1 MGIAYGGILLGRI
14 FQFNDADGYAIYKK
28 QNVKATVLTTLLHDK
43 LIDATENIMVG
54 VLKVNVFQAERIIPT
69 ITICKVVAVTIEQ
82 KSVSKSVIVI
92 LSAVLRRLATMPSIS
107 EVVKSLS
114 LY

>member
-28 QNVKATVLTTLLHDK
+28 QNVRATVLTTLLHDK

-69 ITICKVVAVTIEQ
+69 ITN
-82 KSVSKSVIVI
+82 
-92 LSAVLRRLATMPSIS
+92 
-107 EVVKSLS
+107 
-114 LY
+114 